1 VFKKKQGE
9 LHIMSKVTSKQKGLI
24 RDYWI
29 EGFTLSEIA
38 KKLQIK
44 RSTVYYYAK
53 QYTIERQQRREE
65 GLKDIKVKKQPAQTI
80 NIQDV
85 TRLLK
90 AINKLPPDIVNW
102 IKFEKEDEANG

>member
-1 VFKKKQGE
+1 
-9 LHIMSKVTSKQKGLI
+9 MSKVTSKQKGLI